1 MEEQSPARERPDYAR
16 LRGLPSDRPRPAHR
30 LARAGGSGCARL
42 ESLTKDYD
50 CVAIISLRA
59 AEAAGLEMSD
69 RELHDAPLKGRAE
82 PVQFYALKTLAD
94 LAI

>member
-1 MEEQSPARERPDYAR
+1 MLAFVICHLTAHGLLIVSFERAE
-16 LRGLPSDRPRPAHR
+16 A
-30 LARAGGSGCARL
+30 ACARL

-50 CVAIISLRA
+50 CVAIISRRA

-69 RELHDAPLKGRAE
+69 RELHDAPVKGRAE

-94 LAI
+94 LPI

>member
-1 MEEQSPARERPDYAR
+1 MLAFVVCHPTAHGLLIVSFERAEAAAPA
-16 LRGLPSDRPRPAHR
+16 SK
-30 LARAGGSGCARL
+30 
-42 ESLTKDYD
+42 SLTKDYD
-50 CVAIISLRA
+50 SVAIISRRA
-59 AEAAGLEMSD
+59 AEAAGLDVSD